1 MRMATEV
8 KQGFR
13 WYAVKKLQNKLFY
26 QLFVSLMRPSVSNQT
41 RDTQDDVLRVAPD
54 DYRRNLEQLVACIRE
69 IGARPI
75 LMTAPRNHK
84 LTAALVHNKQA
95 ASVEAAMALHDQ
107 YNAICRDVA
116 REHEVLL
123 LDLAKDFERDDL
135 RQWFTRDGIH
145 FQDEG
150 RIYIAN
156 ALYTLIHDDAQLR

>member
-1 MRMATEV
+1 
-8 KQGFR
+8 
-13 WYAVKKLQNKLFY
+13 
-26 QLFVSLMRPSVSNQT
+26 MRPSVSNQT